1 MASQFNKDWECIDSS
16 SDAIYMQMR
25 LSVLQSAGIR
35 SVILN
40 KKDSVYNTFGS
51 VELYVHRDDFIKAK
65 HLLDSEE
72 EE

>member
-16 SDAIYMQMR
+16 SDTIYIQMR
-25 LSVLQSAGIR
+25 LSMLQSAGIR